1 MRSVPLLVF
10 KAAFLGTLSVVIV
23 GCGGTTF
30 TSGNGTTAVTAPAI
44 ASNSAPAGSTNSSAS
59 NPGSS
64 GSTAPPPSSSSPTS
78 NPAPSPAPGQTGTTI
93 SGIEQMSG
101 WDSCDTCAGGGT
113 IAYSM
118 TPGLSYPQ
126 PGTTQFSVGQG
137 TPWAN
142 ALWWKRLGN
151 DPNPSHF
158 VLTLDEYIE
167 NPSASFGIEYEANQL
182 VDGQWYDFATQCSFG
197 YGIWQLW
204 DPANQKWVP
213 TSVPCLRPAPSTHTQ
228 IRLEFQRSNGHV
240 LFVSIGTNGNIVP
253 VNMAFNPQLLNGL
266 SGDFGV
272 HIQLNANANPDPYS
286 VWVHDMALN
295 YW

>member
-1 MRSVPLLVF
+1 M
-10 KAAFLGTLSVVIV
+10 
-23 GCGGTTF
+23 
-30 TSGNGTTAVTAPAI
+30 
-44 ASNSAPAGSTNSSAS
+44 
-59 NPGSS
+59 
-64 GSTAPPPSSSSPTS
+64 
-78 NPAPSPAPGQTGTTI
+78 
-93 SGIEQMSG
+93 M
-101 WDSCDTCAGGGT
+101 
-113 IAYSM
+113 
-118 TPGLSYPQ
+118 PGLSYPQ
-126 PGTTQFSVGQG
+126 PGTTQFSLAQG
-137 TPWAN
+137 TPWAH

-213 TSVPCLRPAPSTHTQ
+213 TSVPCLRPSPSTHTQ
-228 IRLEFQRSNGHV
+228 IRLEFQRSNGAV
-240 LFVSIGTNGNIVP
+240 LFVSIGTNGNMVP
-253 VNMAFNPQLLNGL
+253 VNMAFNPQPLNGL

-286 VWVHDMALN
+286 VWVHDLALN